1 MILTL
6 LLITVLAAG
15 LVPLIQRD
23 LRLAFARRRVRQVV
37 VRLSIDTKQLV
48 KAMERAGRALAKLNR
63 ALEQERDR

>member
-23 LRLAFARRRVRQVV
+23 LRLAFARRRLRHVF
-37 VRLSIDTKQLV
+37 VRLSIDATELV
-48 KAMERAGRALAKLNR
+48 KALEHAKRSVTRLNR
-63 ALEQERDR
+63 MLDQGRDR